1 MDEDRWSDDVAND
14 SIDDLDGMLGRPK
27 LEDPRLRPIRSRELE
42 PIAVERVRIATPAA
56 CAPDSARLYLFPLRE
71 GRPMRS
77 LASHK
82 VLCSY
87 LTLAIPVAAIAQS
100 KRVAV
105 YDFDYSAVKGD
116 VVQVYGSDKPVG
128 TQVANRIISKL
139 VNSSNISFDVIDRN
153 QIDRRADL

>member
-1 MDEDRWSDDVAND
+1 RPERAHPDPPIPVRRRQYGLKICC
-14 SIDDLDGMLGRPK
+14 SISA
-27 LEDPRLRPIRSRELE
+27 DP
-42 PIAVERVRIATPAA
+42 PAA

-153 QIDRRADL
+153 QIDRILKEQNFK